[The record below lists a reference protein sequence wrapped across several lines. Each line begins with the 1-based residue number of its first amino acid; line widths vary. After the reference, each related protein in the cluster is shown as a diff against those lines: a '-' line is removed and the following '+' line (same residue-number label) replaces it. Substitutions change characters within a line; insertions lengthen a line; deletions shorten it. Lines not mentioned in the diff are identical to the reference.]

1 MGAEVYY
8 IAALYSYIKEK
19 RNKKYI
25 SELEKKLLESKPE
38 WTAVVPAYNEEEN
51 ITDCLDSIINQ
62 TYPPSEII
70 ILDDHSIDSTP
81 EKVFN
86 WLKKY
91 KAQPI
96 GSTIINDNKQTF
108 GSGQRR
114 SIIRFRIPKLD
125 ILITYVRNLERNIG
139 KTMNLNWVVFNLVR
153 TSYFANIDGDTI
165 VEKDYAEKV
174 LPLLL
179 EEDVAAAYGWP
190 IPRRIR
196 DTWQARIIEY
206 AKSVSYKI
214 NHFLFKQGQEKMGF
228 VYNLMGCA
236 IFYNTDIFRRIP
248 RPNDSYAG
256 DTSHAW
262 ELQAAGYRVK
272 ISIDGFVYTTEPS
285 DMKKFWKQRMRW
297 GSGPFQNLYLRGRK
311 VLSSLKGKRK
321 IAAFWNMFY
330 YSVLSIKYSLGI
342 LILPLLA
349 FMGII
354 DQDIA
359 LKVYTY
365 DFLMWTTAYSIGNY
379 GCHKHKNNPLT
390 FKESLKDTKEFLT
403 MYFLVRYGW
412 AFTYIVSAFYTI
424 YDILSKKYKEKWIGM
439 H

>member
-1 MGAEVYY
+1 MGAQIYY
-8 IAALYSYIKEK
+8 AAALYSYVKEK
-19 RNKKYI
+19 RSEKYT
-25 SELEKKLLESKPE
+25 LESRPR
-38 WTAVVPAYNEEEN
+38 WTAVVPVYNEEEN
-51 ITDCLDSIINQ
+51 IVDCLDSIINQ

-70 ILDDHSIDSTP
+70 ILDDHSMDGTLR
-81 EKVFN
+81 KVFN
-86 WLKKY
+86 WLKEY
-91 KAQPI
+91 KAQPMDYI
-96 GSTIINDNKQTF
+96 TIYNKRQTF
-108 GSGQRR
+108 GLGQRR
-114 SIIRFRIPKLD
+114 AIVRFIVPKSD
-125 ILITYVRNLERNIG
+125 ILVIYVRNLEKNVG
-139 KTMNLNWVVFNLVR
+139 KTMNLNWVAFNLVR
-153 TSYFANIDGDTI
+153 TPYFANIDGDTI
-165 VEKDYAEKV
+165 LEKDYAEKV

-196 DTWQARIIEY
+196 DTWQAKIIEY
-206 AKSVSYKI
+206 SKRVSYKI
-214 NHFLFKQGQEKMGF
+214 NHFLFKQGQEKIGF

-248 RPNDSYAG
+248 RPHDSYAG

-262 ELQAAGYRVK
+262 ELQAAGYKIK

-285 DMKKFWKQRMRW
+285 DMKKFWNQRMRW
-297 GSGPFQNLYLRGRK
+297 GAGPFQNLYLRGKK

-330 YSVLSIKYSLGI
+330 YTILSTKYSLGI

-365 DFLMWTTAYSIGNY
+365 DFLMWAFAYSIGNY
-379 GCHKHKNNPLT
+379 GYHKHKNNPLT
-390 FKESLKDTKEFLT
+390 FNELLKDTEEFLI

-412 AFTYIVSAFYTI
+412 AFTNIVSAFHTL